1 MNEKQ
6 SKNAQISTRSQP
18 AKNPLQNEI
27 NTLILS
33 VMFVETRRAVII
45 LQTAFQ
51 GSEFFLRIR
60 HTLDI
65 AKQNTSLPN
74 LIY

>member
-6 SKNAQISTRSQP
+6 SKNAQISTRSQT
-18 AKNPLQNEI
+18 AKNPLNEI